1 MPRGPQFTIDED
13 NNILEVFRD
22 YVTPHIRMRVLER
35 RMLGGPI
42 RSYNSYVTRWR
53 NLRRMENDAQQSSNN
68 NGSSIIANVD
78 RLINELIDDSDDDD
92 ISDDEDLTIM
102 INPPPPAPNV
112 KKRTI
117 DMMNEEELDK
127 YQEEMI
133 NKIKRRKEEL
143 EKEKTAIPECPLCLD
158 NIIKNCVVASCGHV
172 FCTECYCKTLS
183 RDLPRYGD
191 THHKC
196 PSCRS
201 PWNKPNDVKFMASDS
216 ITVADCKA
224 KGAIISV

>member
-1 MPRGPQFTIDED
+1 MPRGRAFTVEEE
-13 NNILEVFRD
+13 NHVRTVFRL
-22 YVTPHIRMRVLER
+22 YSTPNMRMRGMRSRVGEEN
-35 RMLGGPI
+35 M

-53 NLRRMENDAQQSSNN
+53 TLRRIDGQSSNN
-68 NGSSIIANVD
+68 GNGGSILANVS
-78 RLINELIDDSDDDD
+78 RFINELSDDSDDSDS
-92 ISDDEDLTIM
+92 SDDEDLTIT
-102 INPPPPAPNV
+102 INPPPAPIA

-127 YQEEMI
+127 YQEEMM

-158 NIIKNCVVASCGHV
+158 EITKHCVVASCGHV

-183 RDLPRYGD
+183 RDLPRYDD

-201 PWNKPNDVKFMASDS
+201 PWNKPNEVKFMASDN